1 MQGEFCCGGTV
12 ESAYGQRVYVRPQ
25 PLRLPLVNRT
35 NFACNSPQGISS
47 FELEPLK
54 FCCFRAAVHVASA
67 GVACEIVEVV
77 AWTGFVDRVL

>member
-1 MQGEFCCGGTV
+1 MVGEYFRGRATARSHR
-12 ESAYGQRVYVRPQ
+12 ERVYVRPQ

-47 FELEPLK
+47 YELEPLK
-54 FCCFRAAVHVASA
+54 FHRFSAVVHVGSV
-67 GVACEIVEVV
+67 GIACDIVEEV

>member
-1 MQGEFCCGGTV
+1 MVGEYFRGRATARSHR
-12 ESAYGQRVYVRPQ
+12 ERVYVRPQ

-77 AWTGFVDRVL
+77 AWTGCVDQVF